1 MEENV
6 MTDFVTETL
15 AQLSEPG
22 TEGRDWSL
30 LESYLKDMVPELIGF
45 ALSVIGAVLVY
56 VIGGRIIRWLR
67 KMLKRT
73 MTRHSVDEGVQQFLD
88 GLAKYMGYFALI
100 LMILGFFG
108 VTAASVVAVLGSAGL
123 TMGLALQG
131 SLSNFAGGVLILLLQ
146 PFGVGDYI
154 IESGGGMEGY
164 VQEISVFYTML
175 LTGDEKTISIPN
187 GTLSN
192 SSITNISKSGRRR
205 LDVVVDIA
213 YDADLQKA
221 KKVLLEV
228 AEQSGHYLKSDPP
241 AVLVRELAQSS
252 VKLCVRV
259 WTDPEQYWDEQWEL
273 NEQIK
278 LSLDRAGIEIAY
290 PQLDVHVK

>member
-1 MEENV
+1 MEE
-6 MTDFVTETL
+6 FVTESL
-15 AQLSEPG
+15 ALL
-22 TEGRDWSL
+22 TESGADGKGASSL
-30 LESYLKDMVPELIGF
+30 LESYLADLVPDLIGF
-45 ALSVIGAVLVY
+45 ALSVAGAVLVY

-67 KMLKRT
+67 RVFRKM
-73 MTRHSVDEGVQQFLD
+73 MARHNVDEGVQQFLD
-88 GLAKYMGYFALI
+88 GLAKYMGYFVLI

-123 TMGLALQG
+123 TLGLALQG

-154 IESGGGMEGY
+154 IEASGGMEGY
-164 VQEISVFYTML
+164 VQEISVFYTTL
-175 LTGDEKTISIPN
+175 LTGDQKTIVIPN

-192 SSITNISKSGRRR
+192 SSITNISKSGKRR
-205 LDVVVDIA
+205 LDVIVDIA

-221 KKVLLEV
+221 KAVLLAV
-228 AEQSGHYLKSDPP
+228 AEQSAHYLESEPP
-241 AVLVRELAQSS
+241 LVLVRELAESS

-259 WTDPEQYWDEQWEL
+259 WTDPEEYWDEQWEL

-278 LSLDRAGIEIAY
+278 LSLDAAGIEIAY

>member
-1 MEENV
+1 MEE
-6 MTDFVTETL
+6 FVTESL
-15 AQLSEPG
+15 ALL
-22 TEGRDWSL
+22 TESGADGKGASSL
-30 LESYLKDMVPELIGF
+30 LESYLADLVPDLIGF
-45 ALSVIGAVLVY
+45 ALSVAGAVLVY

-67 KMLKRT
+67 RVFRKM
-73 MTRHSVDEGVQQFLD
+73 MARHNVDEGVQQFLD
-88 GLAKYMGYFALI
+88 GLAKYMGYFVLI

-123 TMGLALQG
+123 TLGLALQG

-154 IESGGGMEGY
+154 IEASGGMEGY
-164 VQEISVFYTML
+164 VQEISVFYTTL
-175 LTGDEKTISIPN
+175 LTGDQKTIVIPN

-192 SSITNISKSGRRR
+192 SSITNISKSGKRR
-205 LDVVVDIA
+205 LDIIVDIA

-221 KKVLLEV
+221 KAVLLTV
-228 AEQSGHYLKSDPP
+228 AEQSAHYLESEPP
-241 AVLVRELAQSS
+241 LVLVRELAESS

-259 WTDPEQYWDEQWEL
+259 WTDPEEYWDEQWEL

-278 LSLDRAGIEIAY
+278 LSLDAAGIEIAY

>member
-100 LMILGFFG
+100 LMILGFFCFF
-108 VTAASVVAVLGSAGL
+108 AASVVAVLGSAGL

-175 LTGDEKTISIPN
+175 LTGDEKTIAIPN